1 MVYPQRNER
10 PLTLFCA
17 GALLVLLR
25 GSLFRRHS
33 GERLHAVIPAEA
45 GIHVALCLWFA
56 SRKPPHVRV
65 SSFDVPVD
73 RSLSFGKKV
82 TKETA
87 PRGREGTGR
96 AER

>member
-33 GERLHAVIPAEA
+33 GERLHAVIPAKA
-45 GIHVALCLWFA
+45 GIHFDFVFCVVGAL
-56 SRKPPHVRV
+56 
-65 SSFDVPVD
+65 
-73 RSLSFGKKV
+73 
-82 TKETA
+82 
-87 PRGREGTGR
+87 RENRRTSV
-96 AER
+96 